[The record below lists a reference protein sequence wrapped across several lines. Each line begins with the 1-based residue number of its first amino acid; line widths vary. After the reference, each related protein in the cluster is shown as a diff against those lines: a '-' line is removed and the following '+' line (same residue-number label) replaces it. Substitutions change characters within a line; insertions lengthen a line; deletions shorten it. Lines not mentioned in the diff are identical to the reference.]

1 MRIER
6 VELRHV
12 EMPLVNYFETSFG
25 RQEVRQLII
34 VGIFGEG
41 LSGYG
46 EVPVMEFPGY
56 SYETVGT
63 AWHVLRFLF
72 RRFWEKIGSTRLAR
86 P

>member
-1 MRIER
+1 MMRIER

-46 EVPVMEFPGY
+46 EVPVM
-56 SYETVGT
+56 
-63 AWHVLRFLF
+63 
-72 RRFWEKIGSTRLAR
+72 
-86 P
+86 